1 MYSGS
6 LVGQEAKKKI
16 GVQGHGYPQ
25 EKTLIES
32 RAMPTPKKTFLME
45 SRAMP
50 TPKKKAA
57 KTTTTTTTSPE
68 KKNCGK
74 SYDSK
79 EKLHRARLAAT
90 RDGRLEVTAYT
101 LATNRRVHVTTILS
115 KVWGHGA
122 EAAMQGLVSKIN
134 DGHLTKPAALL
145 VKQGLR

>member
-1 MYSGS
+1 MCD
-6 LVGQEAKKKI
+6 
-16 GVQGHGYPQ
+16 GVQGHAYAQ
-25 EKTLIES
+25 EK
-32 RAMPTPKKTFLME
+32 MME

-57 KTTTTTTTSPE
+57 KTTTTTTTSP
-68 KKNCGK
+68 KKKSCGK
-74 SYDSK
+74 TIEKPKSHDST

-101 LATNRRVHVTTILS
+101 LATNRRVHVTTILA

-122 EAAMQGLVSKIN
+122 EAAMQGLVSNIN

-145 VKQGLR
+145 VKQGLRCL